1 MIDKNTGGR
10 YQSRRTDGESR
21 DLLMQQLSELT
32 PGQRK
37 LVQAMLVSA
46 TRGDSSL
53 FDYMNESRWLRK
65 PVSVKQFLEDP
76 YYMGNSSQ
84 TLYPRIKEDLID
96 MFETPGIREV
106 VLTGS
111 IGYGKTTFIS
121 FATIRL
127 LYELSCLRAPQL
139 AYGLSPGSEIVI
151 ALMSKSLHLARQV
164 MKSAVDDKIKLS
176 PYFMEQFKPEFRAD
190 STMFPNNI
198 SLSIGSCF
206 SERILGMNVLGG
218 ALDEANFMI
227 SKGQVIGKNGGKKA
241 TVAQFDL
248 AEKMYAS
255 IVRRIKSRFLK
266 APQDLP
272 GLMILASSAAT
283 IDSFTNR
290 KIRDSV
296 SDPSVFVRDYAAWD
310 VKPKQNFNGEKFWV
324 LIGNSAVRSKV
335 IKDKVDA
342 DAVDRGWLEE
352 QECRI
357 IEVPIE
363 YYDDFDRDLE
373 NGIRDIA
380 GISTHAISAFMSRI
394 GRIEDCTNRNVA
406 HPFETTEYEYG
417 SGAKFLWNMLCKP
430 AERKL
435 PGGYKE
441 IYWVPL
447 RNPKAARSIH
457 IDPSL
462 SGDSTGFA
470 MGHIERWVEVVRRG
484 PDGEEYSDVAPHI
497 VVDLMLRINPP
508 QGEQIFLPDIRRMV
522 YELQD
527 HGFHLQSF
535 SCDSYQSAEMVQQMK
550 ARGVK
555 ADVVSVDR
563 TMDAYDALKSAIYE
577 QRIEF
582 YHYEPFI
589 AELRALEY
597 DRVRG
602 KVDHPVAGTKDVAD
616 AVAGMVYSLVK
627 NANTSNVIMPDIDL
641 DQQESDA
648 WVSGSKIM
656 LPPNSTQSIAQ
667 GMVSTPLPFI
677 MG

>member
-1 MIDKNTGGR
+1 MINEVDGRHRSERTKAEDKAI
-10 YQSRRTDGESR
+10 
-21 DLLMQQLSELT
+21 LMQQLSELT
-32 PGQRK
+32 PVQRR
-37 LVQAMLVSA
+37 LVQAMLIGASN
-46 TRGDSSL
+46 GDGDL
-53 FDYMNESRWLRK
+53 LNYMNEGRWLRK
-65 PVSVKQFLEDP
+65 PVSVEQFLDDP
-76 YYMGNSSQ
+76 YYMGGSSQ
-84 TLYPRIKEDLID
+84 TLYPRIKQDLIE

-111 IGYGKTTFIS
+111 IGYGKTTFLS
-121 FATIRL
+121 FATARL

-151 ALMSKSLHLARQV
+151 ALMSKSLHLSRQV
-164 MKSAVDDKIKLS
+164 MKSSVDDKIKLS
-176 PYFMEQFKPEFRAD
+176 PYFAEHFKPDFRSD
-190 STMFPNNI
+190 HTFFPNNI
-198 SLSIGSCF
+198 NLSIGSCF

-218 ALDEANFMI
+218 AMDEANFMV
-227 SKGQVIGKNGGKKA
+227 SKGQVIGKQSGKKA

-296 SDPSVFVRDYAAWD
+296 SDPSVFCRDYAAWD

-324 LIGNSAVRSKV
+324 LIGNSAVRSRV
-335 IKDKVDA
+335 IKDKEEA
-342 DAVDRGWLEE
+342 DGIDRGWLEE

-380 GISTHAISAFMSRI
+380 GISTHAISAFINRI
-394 GRIEDCTNRNVA
+394 GRIEECVNKQA
-406 HPFETTEYEYG
+406 HPFDTVEYDFG
-417 SGAKFLWNMLCKP
+417 SGAGFLWHQMCKQG
-430 AERKL
+430 ERKL

-441 IYWVPL
+441 VSWSPV
-447 RNPKAARSIH
+447 RNPKTARHIH

-462 SGDSTGFA
+462 SGDSTGLA
-470 MGHIERWVEVVRRG
+470 MGHIERWVEVIRRG
-484 PDGEEYSDVAPHI
+484 PDGEEYSDLAPHI
-497 VVDLMLRINPP
+497 VIDFMLRVNPP
-508 QGEQIFLPDIRRMV
+508 AGEQIFLPDIRRMV

-527 HGFHLQSF
+527 HGFHLSGF
-535 SCDSYQSAEMVQQMK
+535 SCDSYQSAEMIQQMK
-550 ARGVK
+550 ARGVHS
-555 ADVVSVDR
+555 DVVSVDR
-563 TMDAYDALKSAIYE
+563 TMDAYEALKSALYE
-577 QRIEF
+577 KRIEF
-582 YHYEPFI
+582 YRYEPFL

-597 DRVRG
+597 DKVRG

-616 AVAGMVYSLVK
+616 AVAGMVYALVK
-627 NANTSNVIMPDIDL
+627 SARMSNVMMPDLDL
-641 DQQESDA
+641 ETRDNDD
-648 WVSGSKIM
+648 WVSQGKLMIPS
-656 LPPNSTQSIAQ
+656 SSVQSIAQ
-667 GMVSTPLPFI
+667 EMTGMPLPFI

>member
-1 MIDKNTGGR
+1 MIKE
-10 YQSRRTDGESR
+10 TDGRHRSER
-21 DLLMQQLSELT
+21 TRAEDKAILMQQLAELT
-32 PGQRK
+32 PAQRK
-37 LVQAMLVSA
+37 LVQAMLVGA
-46 TRGDSSL
+46 TNGDGDL
-53 FDYMNESRWLRK
+53 FNFMNDGRWLRK
-65 PVSVKQFLEDP
+65 PVSVEQFLDDP
-76 YYMGNSSQ
+76 YYMGGTSQ
-84 TLYPRIKEDLID
+84 TLYPRIKQDLIE

-121 FATIRL
+121 FATCRL

-151 ALMSKSLHLARQV
+151 ALMSKSLHLSRQV
-164 MKSAVDDKIKLS
+164 MKTAVDDKVKLS
-176 PYFMEQFKPEFRAD
+176 PYFMEHFKPDFRSD
-190 STMFPNNI
+190 HTFFPNNI
-198 SLSIGSCF
+198 NLSIGSCF

-218 ALDEANFMI
+218 AMDEANFMV
-227 SKGQVIGKNGGKKA
+227 SKGQVIGKQSGKKA

-290 KIRDSV
+290 KIRDATNDS
-296 SDPSVFVRDYAAWD
+296 SVFVRDYAAWD
-310 VKPKQNFNGEKFWV
+310 VKPKQNFNGDKFFV
-324 LIGNSAVRSKV
+324 LIGNSAVRSRV
-335 IKDKVDA
+335 IRERSEA
-342 DAVDRGWLEE
+342 DAIDRGWLEE

-363 YYDDFDRDLE
+363 YYDDFDRDME
-373 NGIRDIA
+373 NAIRDIA
-380 GISTHAISAFMSRI
+380 GVSTHAISAFINRI
-394 GRIEDCTNRNVA
+394 GRIEDCVNKLQ
-406 HPFETTEYEYG
+406 HPFETLEYDFG
-417 SGAKFLWNMLCKP
+417 NGAGFLWHQMCKQG
-430 AERKL
+430 ERRL

-441 IYWVPL
+441 VSWSAL
-447 RNPKAARSIH
+447 KNPKTARHIH

-462 SGDSTGFA
+462 SGDSTGLA

-484 PDGEEYSDVAPHI
+484 PDGEEYTDIAPYI
-497 VVDLMLRINPP
+497 VIDFMLRVNPP

-527 HGFHLQSF
+527 HGFHLQGF
-535 SCDSYQSAEMVQQMK
+535 SCDSYQSAEMIQQMK
-550 ARGVK
+550 ARGVQSE
-555 ADVVSVDR
+555 VVSVDR
-563 TMDAYDALKSAIYE
+563 TMDAYEALKSALYE
-577 QRIEF
+577 KRIEF
-582 YHYEPFI
+582 YRYEPFL

-597 DRVRG
+597 DKVRG

-616 AVAGMVYSLVK
+616 AVAGMVFALVK
-627 NANTSNVIMPDIDL
+627 SARMSNVIMPDLNLETQDN
-641 DQQESDA
+641 DD
-648 WVSGSKIM
+648 WVSQGKVMIPSGAA
-656 LPPNSTQSIAQ
+656 QSIAQ
-667 GMVSTPLPFI
+667 EMTRMPLPFI